1 MEVYLFDTQKEAAD
15 YLARQGVDYEKLF
28 SANFTRKLRS
38 FILADKIFDSW
49 CNHIK
54 SVAFMNE
61 FSGDDSFDS
70 IVMSNLVDNIIATA
84 KSVKLA
90 DKMAKIIADIVDVVA
105 IGTANENLI
114 SDMLVSTINDF
125 VMDLGY
131 SALTEE
137 QITTARHIGE
147 ERNLHIFDYICRDIP
162 ARYSDEELTNLFND
176 MTTKSNILIPSFEEN
191 YNKWVE
197 YMIISFIAH
206 LEIPDYDHAANEALD
221 VILKDID
228 SALNGETTESK

>member
-1 MEVYLFDTQKEAAD
+1 
-15 YLARQGVDYEKLF
+15 
-28 SANFTRKLRS
+28 
-38 FILADKIFDSW
+38 
-49 CNHIK
+49 
-54 SVAFMNE
+54 MNE

-70 IVMSNLVDNIIATA
+70 IVMSNLVENIIATA

-90 DKMAKIIADIVDVVA
+90 DKMASIIADIVDVVA

-114 SDMLVSTINDF
+114 SDMLVSTIDDF
-125 VMDLGY
+125 VMDLGF
-131 SALTEE
+131 STLTEE
-137 QITTARHIGE
+137 QKTIARHIGE

-162 ARYSDEELTNLFND
+162 SRYSDEELTNLFND

-206 LEIPDYDHAANEALD
+206 LQIPDYDHAANEALE

-228 SALNGETTESK
+228 SAQNGEPEENR